1 MGLVCVDEQEP
12 KSGGQCDISVNQSHL
27 RVDVS
32 QAAALL
38 RRGEVVAFPTE
49 TVYGLGANALN
60 ARAVARIFEVKERP
74 TFDPL
79 IVHIANLQE
88 IHDLVESVPAA
99 ALQLAEEFWPGPL
112 TLVLPKKSHVP
123 DLVTAGLPG
132 VGIRIPAHPVALEL
146 LRQTGSPLAAPS
158 ANKFGAISPTTAQHV
173 IDGLGAQS
181 ISVVDGGPCAVG
193 VESTVLSFMGPDPVV
208 LRPGGLPIEDIC
220 RLIGPVEL
228 AVPDPDADDSAQPA
242 PGMLSRHYAPRT
254 KLLLV
259 PISQQAT
266 PLSGQRTGLLTWGKQ
281 PLSAGFA
288 QIERLS
294 TDEDL
299 RTCAARLFAALR
311 TLDSADLDVIIAHQF
326 PAKGLGVA
334 LNDRLSR
341 ASSGFVDSS
350 S

>member
-1 MGLVCVDEQEP
+1 
-12 KSGGQCDISVNQSHL
+12 VNTTDL
-27 RVDVS
+27 RIDVS
-32 QAAALL
+32 QAGSLL

-49 TVYGLGANALN
+49 TVYGLGADALN

-74 TFDPL
+74 AFDPL
-79 IVHIANLQE
+79 IVHIADLQAIYE
-88 IHDLVESVPAA
+88 LVEEVPAA
-99 ALQLAEEFWPGPL
+99 ALHLAEQFWPGPL
-112 TLVLPKKSHVP
+112 TLVLPKKAHVP

-132 VGIRIPAHPVALEL
+132 VGIRIPAHPVAAEL
-146 LRQTGSPLAAPS
+146 LRQTGCPLAAPS

-173 IDGLGAQS
+173 IDGLGAQR
-181 ISVVDGGPCAVG
+181 IPVVDGGSCAVG
-193 VESTVLSFMGPDPVV
+193 VESTVLSFMGPAPLV

-220 RLIGPVEL
+220 RLIGPVEQ
-228 AVPDPDADDSAQPA
+228 AAPDPGAEDCAQPA

-259 PISQQAT
+259 PVSAIAT
-266 PLSGQRTGLLTWGKQ
+266 PRAGQRTGLLTWGKQ

-299 RTCAARLFAALR
+299 RTCAARLFAAMR

-326 PAKGLGVA
+326 PERGLGVA

-350 S
+350 G

>member
-1 MGLVCVDEQEP
+1 MNESPLC
-12 KSGGQCDISVNQSHL
+12 I
-27 RVDVS
+27 DVPR
-32 QAAALL
+32 AAELL

-79 IVHIANLQE
+79 IVHIAELPA
-88 IHDLVESVPAA
+88 IFDLVECVPAA
-99 ALQLAEEFWPGPL
+99 ALHLAEQIWPGPL
-112 TLVLPKKSHVP
+112 TLVLPKKRLVP

-132 VGIRIPAHPVALEL
+132 VGIRIPAHPVALDL
-146 LRQTGSPLAAPS
+146 LRQTGCPLAAPS

-173 IDGLGAQS
+173 IDGLGAQF
-181 ISVVDGGPCAVG
+181 IPVVDGGPCALG
-193 VESTVLSFMGPDPVV
+193 VESTVLSFMGPVPVI

-220 RLIGPVEL
+220 RLIGPVDQ
-228 AVPDPDADDSAQPA
+228 AVPDPNADDAAQPA

-254 KLLLV
+254 RLLLV
-259 PISQQAT
+259 PISRQAT
-266 PLSGQRTGLLTWGKQ
+266 PVAGRRTGLLTWGKQ
-281 PLSAGFA
+281 PFSTGFA

-299 RTCAARLFAALR
+299 RTCAARLFAAMR

-326 PAKGLGVA
+326 PAYGLGIA
-334 LNDRLSR
+334 LNDRLAR
-341 ASSGFVDSS
+341 ASSGFVESQVDVASN
-350 S
+350 